1 MGNFPKIISGINLH
15 LTSCFIMNNNIRVG
29 VGFLIPALAIIAFF
43 ASVLSENYLLGIFF
57 AIAGVLVWFLYAAIM
72 QSDLPDVAGNVI
84 ILFGFLLSAA
94 VFLNYGL
101 DQNMFGGLVF
111 IPEGAIFSILLL
123 FFSVLL
129 GILFRN
135 NSRST
140 LSSTALGRTPH
151 LLIKIL
157 VLLVTAMTKSR
168 TRRFRR
174 LRVITMRI
182 LAPQL
187 RRNIIQII
195 MTIIMKMAMNDFPA
209 LI

>member
-1 MGNFPKIISGINLH
+1 
-15 LTSCFIMNNNIRVG
+15 MNNNIRVG

-123 FFSVLL
+123 FFSFLL
-129 GILFRN
+129 GVLFRN
-135 NSRST
+135 NTRPT
-140 LSSTALGRTPH
+140 LSSTALRSDTP

-157 VLLVTAMTKSR
+157 VLLVTAMTKNR

-195 MTIIMKMAMNDFPA
+195 MTIIMKITTNDFPA